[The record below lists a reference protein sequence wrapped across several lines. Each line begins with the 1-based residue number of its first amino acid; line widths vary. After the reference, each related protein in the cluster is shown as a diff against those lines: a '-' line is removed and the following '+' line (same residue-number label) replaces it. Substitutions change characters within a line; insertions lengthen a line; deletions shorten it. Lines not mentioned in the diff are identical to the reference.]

1 MKLYVLDPN
10 GKFFSDDGKVRY
22 TLLEGEEAKRRLN
35 DGKIYLNINEYS
47 KGEKIAFETTLE
59 SKHRFRSMSARQDY
73 IIQCEKEYRV
83 DMSELLECL
92 TYDKYPSEKEEDE
105 DYLLFSMCK
114 RLLTEK
120 EWDVAYLL
128 WSSSDKKL
136 SDEMCARILG
146 INKRTVQQ
154 RRERIKEKLK
164 SAIGRGDA

>member
-1 MKLYVLDPN
+1 
-10 GKFFSDDGKVRY
+10 
-22 TLLEGEEAKRRLN
+22 
-35 DGKIYLNINEYS
+35 
-47 KGEKIAFETTLE
+47 
-59 SKHRFRSMSARQDY
+59 
-73 IIQCEKEYRV
+73 
-83 DMSELLECL
+83 MSELLECL

>member
-1 MKLYVLDPN
+1 MP
-10 GKFFSDDGKVRY
+10 GTF
-22 TLLEGEEAKRRLN
+22 
-35 DGKIYLNINEYS
+35 
-47 KGEKIAFETTLE
+47 KGGHIK
-59 SKHRFRSMSARQDY
+59 
-73 IIQCEKEYRV
+73 
-83 DMSELLECL
+83 
-92 TYDKYPSEKEEDE
+92 EKEEDE